1 MNQLL
6 FWIVFNIFV
15 LGMLAL
21 DLGFLQRP
29 GHTVKFREA
38 LTWSLIWIALAGAF
52 AVLVYSRYGHATA
65 VEFITG
71 YVIEL
76 SLSVDNL
83 FIFLLIFRYFR
94 VAPEHQH
101 KVLFWGIVG
110 AVVMRGI
117 FIFAGVPLLR
127 KFDWLMYG
135 FGAFLIY
142 SGIRFDAGSEIDP
155 EKSSAVNVFERFIP
169 VTKDYE
175 GGKFLVRRNSRLYAT
190 PLLVVLLLIETTDLL
205 FATDS
210 IPAVLAI
217 SLNFTVIF
225 TSNICAILGL
235 RSMYFA
241 LAGMMEVFE
250 YLHYGLAGVLIFI
263 GIKMM
268 IGHYYQIPTRVA
280 LPVVGTILLISVLAS
295 GLRKPKSFNHEGH

>member
-1 MNQLL
+1 VNQTL
-6 FWIVFNIFV
+6 FWALFTLVV
-15 LGMLAL
+15 VALLGL
-21 DLGFLQRP
+21 DLGLQRR
-29 GHTVKFREA
+29 KEA
-38 LTWSLIWIALAGAF
+38 ISVRKALAWSAIWIAF
-52 AVLVYSRYGHATA
+52 AIVFGVLLYFWQGRTASLEFATA
-65 VEFITG
+65 

-76 SLSVDNL
+76 SLSIDNL
-83 FIFLLIFRYFR
+83 FIFLVIFRYFQ
-94 VAPEHQH
+94 VPSSDQH

-110 AVVMRGI
+110 AVIMRGI

-127 KFDWLMYG
+127 RFDWLMYG

-155 EKSSAVNVFERFIP
+155 EKSSALKVFRRFIP
-169 VTKDYE
+169 VTEDYE
-175 GGKFLVRRNSRLYAT
+175 GGKFLLRRDSRLYAT

-225 TSNICAILGL
+225 ASNICAILGL

-263 GIKMM
+263 GTKMM

-295 GLRKPKSFNHEGH
+295 GWRKLKAFNHEGH

>member
-1 MNQLL
+1 MNQTL
-6 FWIVFNIFV
+6 FWAVFTLV
-15 LGMLAL
+15 VVALLGL
-21 DLGFLQRP
+21 DLGLQRRKE
-29 GHTVKFREA
+29 TISVRKA
-38 LTWSLIWIALAGAF
+38 LVWSAIWIAFALAFGV
-52 AVLVYSRYGHATA
+52 VLYFWQGRTASLEFATA
-65 VEFITG
+65 

-76 SLSVDNL
+76 SLSIDNL
-83 FIFLLIFRYFR
+83 FIFLVIFRYFQ
-94 VAPEHQH
+94 VPSSDQH

-110 AVVMRGI
+110 AVIMRGI

-155 EKSSAVNVFERFIP
+155 EKSSALKVFQRFIP
-169 VTKDYE
+169 VTEDYE
-175 GGKFLVRRNSRLYAT
+175 GGKFLVRRDSRLYAT

-225 TSNICAILGL
+225 ASNICAILGL

-250 YLHYGLAGVLIFI
+250 YLHYGLSGVLIFI

-280 LPVVGTILLISVLAS
+280 LPVVGTILLASVLAS
-295 GLRKPKSFNHEGH
+295 GLRKRKAFNHKEH

>member
-1 MNQLL
+1 VNQTL
-6 FWIVFNIFV
+6 FWALFILVV
-15 LGMLAL
+15 LVLLAL
-21 DLGFLQRP
+21 DLGLQKRKE
-29 GHTVKFREA
+29 TISVRKA
-38 LTWSLIWIALAGAF
+38 LAWSSIWIAFALAFGV
-52 AVLVYSRYGHATA
+52 VLYFWQGRTASLEFATA
-65 VEFITG
+65 

-83 FIFLLIFRYFR
+83 FIFLLIFRYFQ
-94 VAPEHQH
+94 VPSSDQH
-101 KVLFWGIVG
+101 KVLFWGILG
-110 AVVMRGI
+110 AVIMRGI
-117 FIFAGVPLLR
+117 FIVAGVPLLR
-127 KFDWLMYG
+127 RFDWLMYG

-142 SGIRFDAGSEIDP
+142 SGIRFDAGSEIEP
-155 EKSSAVNVFERFIP
+155 EKSSVLKVFQRFVP

-175 GGKFLVRRNSRLYAT
+175 GGKFLVRRDSRLYAT

-225 TSNICAILGL
+225 ASNICAILGL

-295 GLRKPKSFNHEGH
+295 VLRKPQKL

>member
-1 MNQLL
+1 LNQTL
-6 FWIVFNIFV
+6 FWALFTLVV
-15 LGMLAL
+15 VALLGL
-21 DLGFLQRP
+21 DLGLQRR
-29 GHTVKFREA
+29 KEA
-38 LTWSLIWIALAGAF
+38 ISVRKALVWSAIWIAF
-52 AVLVYSRYGHATA
+52 AVVFGVVLYFWQGRTASLEFATA
-65 VEFITG
+65 

-76 SLSVDNL
+76 SLSIDNL
-83 FIFLLIFRYFR
+83 FIFLIIFRYFQ
-94 VAPEHQH
+94 VPSSDQH

-110 AVVMRGI
+110 AVIMRGI

-127 KFDWLMYG
+127 RFDWLMYG

-155 EKSSAVNVFERFIP
+155 EKSSALKVFQRFIP
-169 VTKDYE
+169 VTEDYE
-175 GGKFLVRRNSRLYAT
+175 GGKFLVRRGARLYAT
-190 PLLVVLLLIETTDLL
+190 PLLVVLLLIESTDLL

-295 GLRKPKSFNHEGH
+295 GWRKLKAFDHKGH

>member
-1 MNQLL
+1 MNQTL
-6 FWIVFNIFV
+6 FWALFTLVV
-15 LGMLAL
+15 VALLGL
-21 DLGFLQRP
+21 DLGLQRRKE
-29 GHTVKFREA
+29 TISVRKA
-38 LTWSLIWIALAGAF
+38 LAWSAIWIAF
-52 AVLVYSRYGHATA
+52 AAVFGVVLYFWQGRTASLEFATA
-65 VEFITG
+65 

-76 SLSVDNL
+76 SLSIDNL
-83 FIFLLIFRYFR
+83 FIFLVIFRYFQ
-94 VAPEHQH
+94 VPSNDQH

-110 AVVMRGI
+110 AVIMRGI

-142 SGIRFDAGSEIDP
+142 SGIRFDAGSEMDP
-155 EKSSAVNVFERFIP
+155 EKSSALKIFRRFMP
-169 VTKDYE
+169 VTEDYE
-175 GGKFLVRRNSRLYAT
+175 GGKFLVRRNSRVYAT

-225 TSNICAILGL
+225 ASNICAILGL

-263 GIKMM
+263 GTKMM

-280 LPVVGTILLISVLAS
+280 LPVVGTILLISILAS
-295 GLRKPKSFNHEGH
+295 GLRKLKAFNHEKH

>member
-1 MNQLL
+1 VNQTL
-6 FWIVFNIFV
+6 FWALFTLVV
-15 LGMLAL
+15 VALLGL
-21 DLGFLQRP
+21 DLGLQRRKE
-29 GHTVKFREA
+29 TISVRKA
-38 LTWSLIWIALAGAF
+38 LVWSAIWIAF
-52 AVLVYSRYGHATA
+52 AVAFGVVLYFWQGRTASLEFATA
-65 VEFITG
+65 

-76 SLSVDNL
+76 SLSIDNL
-83 FIFLLIFRYFR
+83 FIFLVIFRYFQ
-94 VAPEHQH
+94 VPSTDQH

-155 EKSSAVNVFERFIP
+155 EKSSAVKVFERFIP

-175 GGKFLVRRNSRLYAT
+175 GGKFLVRRNSRVYAT

-280 LPVVGTILLISVLAS
+280 LPVVATILLISVLAS
-295 GLRKPKSFNHEGH
+295 VLRKPQRL

>member
-1 MNQLL
+1 VNQTL
-6 FWIVFNIFV
+6 FWALFILVV
-15 LGMLAL
+15 LVLLGL
-21 DLGFLQRP
+21 DLGLQKRKE
-29 GHTVKFREA
+29 TISVRKA
-38 LTWSLIWIALAGAF
+38 LAWSAIWIAFALAFGV
-52 AVLVYSRYGHATA
+52 VLYFWQGHNATLEFATA
-65 VEFITG
+65 

-83 FIFLLIFRYFR
+83 FIFLVIFRYFQ
-94 VAPEHQH
+94 VPSSDQH

-110 AVVMRGI
+110 AVIMRGV
-117 FIFAGVPLLR
+117 FIVAGVPLLR
-127 KFDWLMYG
+127 KFDWLTYG

-142 SGIRFDAGSEIDP
+142 SGIRFDAGSEIEP
-155 EKSSAVNVFERFIP
+155 EKSRALKVFRRFIP
-169 VTKDYE
+169 VTEDYE
-175 GGKFLVRRNSRLYAT
+175 GGKFLVRRGARLYAT

-225 TSNICAILGL
+225 ASNICAILGL

-250 YLHYGLAGVLIFI
+250 YLHYGLSGILIFI

-280 LPVVGTILLISVLAS
+280 LPVVGTILLVSVLAS

>member
-1 MNQLL
+1 L
-6 FWIVFNIFV
+6 FWAVFTLV
-15 LGMLAL
+15 VVALLGV
-21 DLGFLQRP
+21 DLGLQRRKAAIS
-29 GHTVKFREA
+29 VRKA
-38 LTWSLIWIALAGAF
+38 LAWSAIWIAF
-52 AVLVYSRYGHATA
+52 AAVFGVVLYFWQGRTASLEFATA
-65 VEFITG
+65 

-76 SLSVDNL
+76 SLSIDNL
-83 FIFLLIFRYFR
+83 FIFLIIFRYFQ
-94 VAPEHQH
+94 VPSNDQH

-110 AVVMRGI
+110 AVIMRGI

-127 KFDWLMYG
+127 RFDWLIYG

-155 EKSSAVNVFERFIP
+155 EKSSALKLFRRFMP
-169 VTKDYE
+169 VTEDYE
-175 GGKFLVRRNSRLYAT
+175 GGKFLVRRNSRIYAT

-217 SLNFTVIF
+217 SLNLTVIF
-225 TSNICAILGL
+225 ASNICAILGL

-280 LPVVGTILLISVLAS
+280 LLVVGTILLISVLAS
-295 GLRKPKSFNHEGH
+295 VLRKHQKL

>member
-1 MNQLL
+1 VNQTL
-6 FWIVFNIFV
+6 FWALFILVV
-15 LGMLAL
+15 LALLGL
-21 DLGFLQRP
+21 DLGLQKRKEAIS
-29 GHTVKFREA
+29 VRKA
-38 LTWSLIWIALAGAF
+38 LTWSAIWISFALVFGV
-52 AVLVYSRYGHATA
+52 VLYFWQGRTASLEFATA
-65 VEFITG
+65 

-76 SLSVDNL
+76 SLSIDNL
-83 FIFLLIFRYFR
+83 FIFLLIFRYFQ
-94 VAPEHQH
+94 VPSIDQH
-101 KVLFWGIVG
+101 KVLFWGILG
-110 AVVMRGI
+110 AVIMRGI
-117 FIFAGVPLLR
+117 FIVAGVPLLR

-142 SGIRFDAGSEIDP
+142 SGIRFDAGSEIHP
-155 EKSSAVNVFERFIP
+155 EKSSALKAFQRFIP
-169 VTKDYE
+169 VTEDYE
-175 GGKFLVRRNSRLYAT
+175 GGKFLVRRERLYAT

-241 LAGMMEVFE
+241 LSGMMEVFE

-295 GLRKPKSFNHEGH
+295 RLRQHKSV

>member
-1 MNQLL
+1 VNQTL
-6 FWIVFNIFV
+6 FWALFILVVVV
-15 LGMLAL
+15 LLGV
-21 DLGFLQRP
+21 DLGLQKR
-29 GHTVKFREA
+29 KEA
-38 LTWSLIWIALAGAF
+38 ISIRKALAWSAIWIAF
-52 AVLVYSRYGHATA
+52 AVVFGVVLYFWQGRTATLEFATA
-65 VEFITG
+65 

-76 SLSVDNL
+76 SLSIDNL
-83 FIFLLIFRYFR
+83 FIFLLIFRYFQ
-94 VAPEHQH
+94 VPPSDQH

-110 AVVMRGI
+110 AVIMRGI

-142 SGIRFDAGSEIDP
+142 SGIRFDAGSELDP
-155 EKSSAVNVFERFIP
+155 EKSSTLKLFRRFIP
-169 VTKDYE
+169 VTEEYE
-175 GGKFLVRRNSRLYAT
+175 GGKFLVRLHSRLYAT
-190 PLLVVLLLIETTDLL
+190 PLLVVLLLIEATDLL

-225 TSNICAILGL
+225 ASNICAILGL

-250 YLHYGLAGVLIFI
+250 YLHYGLAAVLIFI

-280 LPVVGTILLISVLAS
+280 LPVVGTILLASVLAS
-295 GLRKPKSFNHEGH
+295 RLRQHKALNHNGN

>member
-1 MNQLL
+1 MNQTL
-6 FWIVFNIFV
+6 FWALFILVV
-15 LGMLAL
+15 LVLLAL
-21 DLGFLQRP
+21 DLGLQKRKE
-29 GHTVKFREA
+29 TISVRKA
-38 LTWSLIWIALAGAF
+38 LAWSSIWIAFALAFGV
-52 AVLVYSRYGHATA
+52 VLYFWQGRTASLEFATA
-65 VEFITG
+65 

-83 FIFLLIFRYFR
+83 FIFLLIFRYFQ
-94 VAPEHQH
+94 VPSSDQH
-101 KVLFWGIVG
+101 KVLFWGILG
-110 AVVMRGI
+110 AVIMRGI
-117 FIFAGVPLLR
+117 FIVAGVPLLR
-127 KFDWLMYG
+127 RFDWLMYG

-142 SGIRFDAGSEIDP
+142 SGIRFDAGSEIEP
-155 EKSSAVNVFERFIP
+155 EKSSVLKVFQRFVP

-175 GGKFLVRRNSRLYAT
+175 GGKFLVRRDSRLYAT

-225 TSNICAILGL
+225 ASNICAILGL

-263 GIKMM
+263 GVKMM
-268 IGHYYQIPTRVA
+268 IGHYYQIPTKVA
-280 LPVVGTILLISVLAS
+280 LPVVGTILLVSVLAS
-295 GLRKPKSFNHEGH
+295 VLRKPQRL

>member
-1 MNQLL
+1 VNQTL
-6 FWIVFNIFV
+6 FWALFILVV
-15 LGMLAL
+15 VALLGL
-21 DLGFLQRP
+21 DLGLQRR
-29 GHTVKFREA
+29 KEA
-38 LTWSLIWIALAGAF
+38 ISVRKALVWSAIWIAF
-52 AVLVYSRYGHATA
+52 AMVFGVVLYFWQGRTASLEFATA
-65 VEFITG
+65 

-76 SLSVDNL
+76 SLSIDNL
-83 FIFLLIFRYFR
+83 FIFLVIFRYFQ
-94 VAPEHQH
+94 VPSNDQH

-110 AVVMRGI
+110 AVIMRGI

-127 KFDWLMYG
+127 RFDWLMYG

-155 EKSSAVNVFERFIP
+155 EKSSTLKVFRRFIP
-169 VTKDYE
+169 VTEDYE

-190 PLLVVLLLIETTDLL
+190 PLLVVLLLVETTDLL

-225 TSNICAILGL
+225 ASNICAILGL

-295 GLRKPKSFNHEGH
+295 GLRKLKAFNHEGH

>member
-1 MNQLL
+1 LNQTL
-6 FWIVFNIFV
+6 FWALFILVV
-15 LGMLAL
+15 VALLGL
-21 DLGFLQRP
+21 DLGLQKR
-29 GHTVKFREA
+29 KEA
-38 LTWSLIWIALAGAF
+38 ISIRKALAWSAIWIGF
-52 AVLVYSRYGHATA
+52 AVVFGVVLYFWQGRTAALEFATA
-65 VEFITG
+65 

-76 SLSVDNL
+76 SLSIDNL
-83 FIFLLIFRYFR
+83 FIFLVIFRYFQ
-94 VAPEHQH
+94 VPSSDQH

-110 AVVMRGI
+110 AVIMRGI
-117 FIFAGVPLLR
+117 FIFAGVPLLQ
-127 KFDWLMYG
+127 KFDWLIYG

-155 EKSSAVNVFERFIP
+155 EKSSALKVFRRFIP
-169 VTKDYE
+169 VTEDYE

-225 TSNICAILGL
+225 ASNICAILGL

-250 YLHYGLAGVLIFI
+250 YLHYGLSGVLIFI

-295 GLRKPKSFNHEGH
+295 GLQKLKAFNHKGH

>member
-1 MNQLL
+1 VNQTL
-6 FWIVFNIFV
+6 FWALFTLVV
-15 LGMLAL
+15 VALLGL
-21 DLGFLQRP
+21 DLGLQKR
-29 GHTVKFREA
+29 KEA
-38 LTWSLIWIALAGAF
+38 ISIRKALVWSAIWITFALMFGV
-52 AVLVYSRYGHATA
+52 VLYFWQGRTASLEFATA
-65 VEFITG
+65 

-76 SLSVDNL
+76 SLSIDNL
-83 FIFLLIFRYFR
+83 FIFLVIFRYFQ
-94 VAPEHQH
+94 VPSSDQH

-127 KFDWLMYG
+127 RFDWLMYG

-155 EKSSAVNVFERFIP
+155 EKSSALKLFRRFIP
-169 VTKDYE
+169 VTEDYE

-217 SLNFTVIF
+217 SLNLTVIF
-225 TSNICAILGL
+225 ASNICAILGL

-295 GLRKPKSFNHEGH
+295 VLRKPQKL

>member
-1 MNQLL
+1 VNQTL
-6 FWIVFNIFV
+6 FWALFILVV
-15 LGMLAL
+15 VALLGL
-21 DLGFLQRP
+21 DLGLQRR
-29 GHTVKFREA
+29 KEA
-38 LTWSLIWIALAGAF
+38 ISVRKALVWSAIWIAF
-52 AVLVYSRYGHATA
+52 AMVFGVVLYFWQGRTASLEFATA
-65 VEFITG
+65 

-76 SLSVDNL
+76 SLSIDNL
-83 FIFLLIFRYFR
+83 FIFLVIFRYFQ
-94 VAPEHQH
+94 VPSNDQH

-110 AVVMRGI
+110 AVIMRGI

-127 KFDWLMYG
+127 RFDWLMYG

-155 EKSSAVNVFERFIP
+155 EKSSTLKVFRRFIP
-169 VTKDYE
+169 VTEDYE

-225 TSNICAILGL
+225 ASNICAILGL

-295 GLRKPKSFNHEGH
+295 GLRKLKAFNHEGH

>member
-1 MNQLL
+1 LNQTL
-6 FWIVFNIFV
+6 FWALFTLVV
-15 LGMLAL
+15 VALLGL
-21 DLGFLQRP
+21 DLGLQRRKE
-29 GHTVKFREA
+29 TISVRKA
-38 LTWSLIWIALAGAF
+38 LAWSAIWIAF
-52 AVLVYSRYGHATA
+52 AAVFGVVLYFWQGRTASLEFATA
-65 VEFITG
+65 

-76 SLSVDNL
+76 SLSIDNL
-83 FIFLLIFRYFR
+83 FIFLVIFRYFQ
-94 VAPEHQH
+94 VPSNDQH

-110 AVVMRGI
+110 AVIMRGI

-142 SGIRFDAGSEIDP
+142 SGIRFDAGSEMDP
-155 EKSSAVNVFERFIP
+155 EKSSALKIFRRFMP
-169 VTKDYE
+169 VTEDYE
-175 GGKFLVRRNSRLYAT
+175 GGKFLVRRNSRVYAT

-225 TSNICAILGL
+225 ASNICAILGL

-263 GIKMM
+263 GTKMM

-280 LPVVGTILLISVLAS
+280 LPVVGTILLISILAS
-295 GLRKPKSFNHEGH
+295 GLRKLKAFNHEKH

>member
-1 MNQLL
+1 LNQTL
-6 FWIVFNIFV
+6 FWALFTLVV
-15 LGMLAL
+15 VALLGL
-21 DLGFLQRP
+21 DLGLQRR
-29 GHTVKFREA
+29 KEA
-38 LTWSLIWIALAGAF
+38 ISVRKALAWSAIWIAF
-52 AVLVYSRYGHATA
+52 ALVFGVVLYFWQGRTASLEFATA
-65 VEFITG
+65 

-76 SLSVDNL
+76 SLSIDNL
-83 FIFLLIFRYFR
+83 FIFLVIFRYFQ
-94 VAPEHQH
+94 VPSSDQH

-110 AVVMRGI
+110 AVIMRGI
-117 FIFAGVPLLR
+117 FIVAGVPLLR

-155 EKSSAVNVFERFIP
+155 EKSSTLKVFRRFIP
-169 VTKDYE
+169 VTEDYE
-175 GGKFLVRRNSRLYAT
+175 GGKFLVRRDSRLYAT

-225 TSNICAILGL
+225 ASNICAILGL

-295 GLRKPKSFNHEGH
+295 GLRKLKAFNHSGD

>member
-1 MNQLL
+1 MNQTL
-6 FWIVFNIFV
+6 FWALFIFV
-15 LGMLAL
+15 VLALLGL
-21 DLGFLQRP
+21 DLGLQRRKE
-29 GHTVKFREA
+29 TISVRKA
-38 LTWSLIWIALAGAF
+38 LAWSAIWIAF
-52 AVLVYSRYGHATA
+52 ALVFGVVLYFWQGRAASLEFATA
-65 VEFITG
+65 

-76 SLSVDNL
+76 SLSIDNL
-83 FIFLLIFRYFR
+83 FIFLVIFRYFQ
-94 VAPEHQH
+94 VPSSDQH

-110 AVVMRGI
+110 AVIMRGI

-155 EKSSAVNVFERFIP
+155 EKSSALKVFQRFIP
-169 VTKDYE
+169 VTEGYE
-175 GGKFLVRRNSRLYAT
+175 GGKFLVRRGSRLYAT

-280 LPVVGTILLISVLAS
+280 LPVVGTILLISILAS
-295 GLRKPKSFNHEGH
+295 VLRKPQRL

>member
-1 MNQLL
+1 MNQTL
-6 FWIVFNIFV
+6 FWALFTLVV
-15 LGMLAL
+15 VALLGL
-21 DLGFLQRP
+21 DLGLQRRKE
-29 GHTVKFREA
+29 TISVRKA
-38 LTWSLIWIALAGAF
+38 LAWSAIWIGFALAFGV
-52 AVLVYSRYGHATA
+52 VLYFWQGRTASLEFATA
-65 VEFITG
+65 

-76 SLSVDNL
+76 SLSIDNL
-83 FIFLLIFRYFR
+83 FIFLVIFRYFQ
-94 VAPEHQH
+94 VPSSDQH

-110 AVVMRGI
+110 AVIMRGI

-155 EKSSAVNVFERFIP
+155 EKSSALKVFQRFIP
-169 VTKDYE
+169 VTEDYE
-175 GGKFLVRRNSRLYAT
+175 GGKFLVRRDSRLYAT

-225 TSNICAILGL
+225 ASNICAILGL

-250 YLHYGLAGVLIFI
+250 YLHYGLSGVLIFI

-280 LPVVGTILLISVLAS
+280 LPVVGTILLASVLAS
-295 GLRKPKSFNHEGH
+295 GLRKRKAFNHKEH

>member
-1 MNQLL
+1 VNQTL
-6 FWIVFNIFV
+6 FWALFILVV
-15 LGMLAL
+15 VALLGL
-21 DLGFLQRP
+21 DLGLQRR
-29 GHTVKFREA
+29 KEA
-38 LTWSLIWIALAGAF
+38 VSIRKALLWSAVWIAF
-52 AVLVYSRYGHATA
+52 AVVFGVVLYFWQGRTASLEFATA
-65 VEFITG
+65 

-76 SLSVDNL
+76 SLSIDNL
-83 FIFLLIFRYFR
+83 FIFLVIFRYFQ
-94 VAPEHQH
+94 VPSSDQH

-127 KFDWLMYG
+127 RFDWLMYG

-155 EKSSAVNVFERFIP
+155 EKSSALRVFRRFIP
-169 VTKDYE
+169 VTEDYE

-217 SLNFTVIF
+217 SLNLTVIF
-225 TSNICAILGL
+225 ASNICAILGL

-295 GLRKPKSFNHEGH
+295 VLRKPQKL

>member
-1 MNQLL
+1 LNQTL
-6 FWIVFNIFV
+6 FWALFTLVV
-15 LGMLAL
+15 VALLGL
-21 DLGFLQRP
+21 DLGLQRR
-29 GHTVKFREA
+29 KEA
-38 LTWSLIWIALAGAF
+38 ISVRKALAWSAIWIAF
-52 AVLVYSRYGHATA
+52 ALVFGVVLYFWQGRTASLEFATA
-65 VEFITG
+65 

-76 SLSVDNL
+76 SLSIDNL
-83 FIFLLIFRYFR
+83 FIFLVIFRYFQ
-94 VAPEHQH
+94 VPSSDQH

-110 AVVMRGI
+110 AVIMRGI
-117 FIFAGVPLLR
+117 FIVAGVPLLR

-155 EKSSAVNVFERFIP
+155 EKSSTLKVFRRFIP
-169 VTKDYE
+169 VTEDYE
-175 GGKFLVRRNSRLYAT
+175 GGKFLVRRDSRLYAT

-225 TSNICAILGL
+225 ASNICAILGL

-295 GLRKPKSFNHEGH
+295 VLRKPQKL